1 MKKTAKAPANIAFIK
16 YWAKADA
23 ATRVPKNNSISMNL
37 SDMYSICTVEFDA
50 SLKKN
55 EVHFLDE
62 ETIKSQELARIS
74 DALDKIRNIAG
85 SVLFA
90 KVVTKNNF
98 PKATGIA
105 SSASGF
111 AALTLAATK
120 ALGLNLTEKELSLL
134 ARTFSGTACRSIP
147 DGFVEWQKGTYENDS
162 YALSLHP
169 PEYWDIADVVAV
181 VTSKMKKV
189 SSTDGHAL
197 APTSPFYELRL
208 AGMDAKIAN
217 LKKHMRDKN
226 FTSFGRIVEDEALNM
241 HAICITSTPPLLYWQ
256 PETIRIMK
264 NIALWRESGELESY
278 FTIDAGSTVHVIC
291 RGTDAQK
298 AKSYLEKIEGIEKVV
313 INRPVKGA
321 QLVTEHL
328 F

>member
-1 MKKTAKAPANIAFIK
+1 MKVTTKAPANIAFIK
-16 YWAKADA
+16 YWAKADSA
-23 ATRVPKNNSISMNL
+23 SRIPKNNSISMNL
-37 SDMYSICTVEFDA
+37 SDMYSICTVEFDV
-50 SLKKN
+50 SFKKN
-55 EVHFLDE
+55 EIHFLGE
-62 ETIKSQELARIS
+62 ETIKPQELARIS
-74 DALDKIRNIAG
+74 DALDKIRDIAG

-111 AALTLAATK
+111 AALTLATTK
-120 ALGLNLTEKELSLL
+120 ALNLNLSEKELSLL
-134 ARTFSGTACRSIP
+134 ARTFSGTACRSVP
-147 DGFVEWQKGTYENDS
+147 DGIVEWQKGTNENDS

-169 PEYWDIADVVAV
+169 PEYWDIVDVVAV

-197 APTSPFYELRL
+197 APTSPFYESRL
-208 AGMDAKIAN
+208 AKMDLKIEDI
-217 LKKHMRDKN
+217 KKYMQEKD
-226 FTSFGRIVEDEALNM
+226 FTSFGRLIEDEALNM

-256 PETIRIMK
+256 PKTIEIMK
-264 NIALWRESGELESY
+264 NIINWRESGEIESY

-291 RGTDAQK
+291 QGQDAAK
-298 AKSYLEKIEGIEKVV
+298 AVEKLKNIDGIEKIV
-313 INRPVKGA
+313 INRPARGA
-321 QLVTEHL
+321 QLIDQHL

>member
-1 MKKTAKAPANIAFIK
+1 MKVTAKAPANIAFIK

-50 SLKKN
+50 SFKKN
-55 EVHFLDE
+55 EIHFLDE
-62 ETIKSQELARIS
+62 DTIKPQELARIS
-74 DALDKIRNIAG
+74 DALDKIRDIAG

-120 ALGLNLTEKELSLL
+120 ALNLNLSEKELSLL

-147 DGFVEWQKGTYENDS
+147 DGFVEWQKGKDENDS
-162 YALSLHP
+162 YAFSLHP
-169 PEYWDIADVVAV
+169 PEYWDIVDVVAV

-197 APTSPFYELRL
+197 APTSPFYESRL
-208 AGMDAKIAN
+208 AGMDAKIADI
-217 LKKHMRDKN
+217 KKYMDDKN
-226 FTSFGRIVEDEALNM
+226 FSAFGRLIEDEALNM

-256 PETIRIMK
+256 PKTIEIMK
-264 NIALWRESGELESY
+264 NIINWRESGELESY

-298 AKSYLEKIEGIEKVV
+298 AKLKLENIQGVEKVV
-313 INRPVKGA
+313 INRPARGVH
-321 QLVTEHL
+321 LIDEHL